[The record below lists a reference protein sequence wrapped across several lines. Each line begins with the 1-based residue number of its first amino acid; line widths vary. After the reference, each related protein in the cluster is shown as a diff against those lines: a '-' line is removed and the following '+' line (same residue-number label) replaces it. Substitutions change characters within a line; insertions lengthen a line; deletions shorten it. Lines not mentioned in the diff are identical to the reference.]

1 MAALALLDTNPILRH
16 VLDDHSDH
24 SPRAH
29 ALFERIEQ
37 GQERVRLTDAVVF
50 EAVFTLERL
59 YRVPRAPIETTL
71 LDLLQLPGIAL
82 PGKRFYRRVFDLW
95 VRQPRLS
102 FADCYH
108 AVLVGRLGL
117 TGLISFDRDFDR
129 VPGLVRRE
137 P

>member
-1 MAALALLDTNPILRH
+1 MPALVLLDTNPILRH
-16 VLDDHSDH
+16 VLDDHADH

-37 GQERVRLTDAVVF
+37 GVERVRLTDTVVF

-59 YRVPRAPIETTL
+59 YHIPRGEIGATIA
-71 LDLLQLPGIAL
+71 DLLQLPGIVL
-82 PGKRFYRRVFDLW
+82 PGKRFYRQVFELW
-95 VRQPRLS
+95 IQQQRLS

-117 TGLISFDRDFDR
+117 AGILSFDRGFDR
-129 VPGLVRRE
+129 VTGLMRRE